1 MLSQQRASLLSPQK
15 PSGRIAALD
24 LGEAYTGVAISD
36 SGRVLARPL
45 EVVPADR
52 LVEYL
57 RALFEEENVAEVVA
71 GVPRTLKGEVGFQ
84 AKRAL
89 TKLDALKKTFPR
101 VDFVEWD
108 ERLTTRQAISSRR
121 KSWTGRRKRRI
132 RERVDHLAAA
142 GMLQEYLDRKETVEA
157 VRRRFPQA

>member
-1 MLSQQRASLLSPQK
+1 M
-15 PSGRIAALD
+15 
-24 LGEAYTGVAISD
+24 
-36 SGRVLARPL
+36 
-45 EVVPADR
+45 EVVPSEH

-57 RALFEEENVAEVVA
+57 HALFEEESVAEVVA

-84 AKRAL
+84 AKRVL
-89 TKLDALKKTFPR
+89 TKLDTLRKTFLT

-157 VRRRFPQA
+157 VRRRLPQA

>member
-1 MLSQQRASLLSPQK
+1 
-15 PSGRIAALD
+15 
-24 LGEAYTGVAISD
+24 
-36 SGRVLARPL
+36 L

-108 ERLTTRQAISSRR
+108 ERLTTRQIISSRR
-121 KSWTGRRKRRI
+121 RDWTGQRKGRV

-142 GMLQEYLDRKETVEA
+142 SMLQEYLDRKETVEA
-157 VRRRFPQA
+157 VRRRLPQA